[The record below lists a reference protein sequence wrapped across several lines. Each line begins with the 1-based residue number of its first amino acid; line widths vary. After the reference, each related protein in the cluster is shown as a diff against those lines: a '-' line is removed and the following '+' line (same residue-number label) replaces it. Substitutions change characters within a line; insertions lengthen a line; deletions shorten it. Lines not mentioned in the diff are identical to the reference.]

1 MPPGGAAYRGRHMA
15 LISRIQHEKAT
26 DPEIGRLLDELQP
39 HAESLPYDDD
49 DAALIRAARRNFD
62 RDTKVPSEL
71 VSQMSEHQALAY
83 QAWGEARPEN
93 DFHKVQPYLEKTLD
107 LSRQLADCFPG
118 YQHIADP
125 LIRFFGLRHEGCRY
139 PQGIRQPARPIR
151 SSFQSITAHPVPDD
165 ACLRLCYPKEQQL
178 EFSKSVVRDFG
189 YDFNRGRLDLTRHPF
204 ETTFAWGDVRIT
216 TRVDE
221 YDLSNCLFSV
231 LHESGHAMYEQGGN
245 PAYDGTPLAGGVSS
259 GVHESQSRTW
269 ENLVGRSRAFW
280 ESYFPKLQA
289 AFPEQLRGVDL
300 ETFYRAVNKV
310 KRTLIR
316 TESDEVTY
324 NLHPMIRF
332 ELELEMLEGRLA
344 VQDLAEAWN
353 ERYEKYLGITPQ
365 DDRNGV
371 MQDVH
376 WYGGVI
382 GGAFQ
387 GYTLGNI
394 LSAMFF
400 EKALAAHPEIPSEI
414 SQGKFSTLRQWLTEN
429 IYQYGSK
436 YTAPELIQRVTGGGL
451 DVAPLI
457 RYLKSKYGE
466 TIQFIIILRD
476 RDKEVSRFR
485 LTAFVLFH
493 VFLPKYRGLS
503 GKLTVTN
510 VVTIL
515 VT

>member
-1 MPPGGAAYRGRHMA
+1 MLESLTKLKECLQEAHDLSSVEAVLNWDQTVYMPPGGAAYRGRHMA

-26 DPEIGRLLDELQP
+26 NPEIGRLLDKLQP
-39 HAESLPYDDD
+39 YAESLPYDDD
-49 DAALIRAARRNFD
+49 DAALIRAARRSFE
-62 RDTKVPSEL
+62 RDTKVPNDL
-71 VSQMSEHQALAY
+71 VSKISEHQALAY

-93 DFHKVQPYLEKTLD
+93 DFRKVQPYLEKTLD

-125 LIRFFGLRHEGCRY
+125 LIDFSDYDMKAADIREVFTELRS
-139 PQGIRQPARPIR
+139 QLVPII
-151 SSFQSITAHPVPDD
+151 QSITAQPMADD
-165 ACLRLCYPKEQQL
+165 SCLRLYYPKEQQL
-178 EFSKSVVRDFG
+178 EFSKTIVRDFG

-231 LHESGHAMYEQGGN
+231 MHESGHAMYEQGGN

-269 ENLVGRSRAFW
+269 ENLVGRSHAFW
-280 ESYFPKLQA
+280 EGTFPRLQA
-289 AFPEQLRGVDL
+289 TFPDQLQDVDL

-310 KRTLIR
+310 KRSLIR

-344 VQDLAEAWN
+344 VKDLAEAWN
-353 ERYEKYLGITPQ
+353 DRYEQYLGITPP

-376 WYGGVI
+376 WYGGMI
-382 GGAFQ
+382 GGGFQ

-400 EKALAAHPEIPSEI
+400 EKALKAHPEIQAEI
-414 SQGKFSTLRQWLTEN
+414 SHGKFSTLRLWLTEN

-466 TIQFIIILRD
+466 IYHLQ
-476 RDKEVSRFR
+476 
-485 LTAFVLFH
+485 
-493 VFLPKYRGLS
+493 
-503 GKLTVTN
+503 
-510 VVTIL
+510 
-515 VT
+515 